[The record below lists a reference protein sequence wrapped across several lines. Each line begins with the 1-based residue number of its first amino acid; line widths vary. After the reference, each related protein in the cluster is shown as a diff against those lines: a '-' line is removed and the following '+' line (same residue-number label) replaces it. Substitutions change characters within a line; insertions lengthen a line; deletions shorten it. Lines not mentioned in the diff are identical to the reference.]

1 MQCLINLPKQEK
13 EVTVLGI
20 IAKDCHYRIVLNSS
34 PISVSGV
41 LLKKKKNAMFQTK
54 LKGIFSLPGIISVN
68 ITFKR

>member
-1 MQCLINLPKQEK
+1 MQCLINLPKQKK

-41 LLKKKKNAMFQTK
+41 LLKKKNAMFQTK